1 MKKYLISIILLC
13 VGLFCG
19 SYTYNHFDAWI
30 GIFLTLITIGVF
42 LNYIYKQVDRYLTDQ
57 LKNNNDEKV

>member
-1 MKKYLISIILLC
+1 MKKFLISIGLLC

-19 SYTYNHFDAWI
+19 SYIYNHFDAWI
-30 GIFLTLITIGVF
+30 GIAVTLITIGVF
-42 LNYIYKQVDRYLTDQ
+42 LNYIYKQFDRHLTDQ